1 MPAFPSLSAVSL
13 ESQNPYLDRAA
24 PAPALQ
30 VHATGGAT
38 PRTLGPRYI
47 CNGEA
52 NPGTRAVRVGAAEIT
67 PDATLEVHLAAVR
80 DGADFAL
87 ISLKN
92 GFPPASH
99 EFETLGA
106 AARRAAADAVRDDAL
121 SCPQAALKFH
131 IPPDTDDYNMLMLIA
146 AKEVGRKQVIEGK
159 NVLTV
164 KRELG
169 IDSDSEAH
177 NVLRRASSERPR

>member
-1 MPAFPSLSAVSL
+1 MPGFPSLSALSL

-24 PAPALQ
+24 PVPALQ
-30 VHATGGAT
+30 VHATGGDT
-38 PRTLGPRYI
+38 PRNLEPRYI
-47 CNGEA
+47 CNREG
-52 NPGTRAVRVGAAEIT
+52 NLGTRAIRVETAAIT
-67 PDATLEVHLAAVR
+67 SDAVLEVHLAAVR

-87 ISLKN
+87 ISLRN
-92 GFPPASH
+92 NFPPASY

-106 AARRAAADAVRDDAL
+106 AARRAAADAVRYDAL

-146 AKEVGRKQVIEGK
+146 AKEVGQKQVIDGK

-177 NVLRRASSERPR
+177 NVLRRARSERPR